1 MKHRL
6 LLFALSLLMS
16 PLWAMAQ
23 YWESGT
29 VKTNTFFN
37 YKSGGKDY
45 SKVEVT
51 YLINPAQDGRVE
63 IYTLPLGDV
72 RITGI
77 SLYAVEGEELLYVA
91 NGPDV
96 LSVEDVAAG
105 LYQVKI
111 SGQPTDKGGQGGT
124 FQAG

>member
-6 LLFALSLLMS
+6 LLFALSLLVA

-29 VKTNTFFN
+29 TKVNTFYN

-45 SKVEVT
+45 SKVEVA
-51 YLINPAQDGRVE
+51 YLINPEQDGKVE
-63 IYTLPLGDV
+63 IYTQPLGDV

-77 SLYAVEGEELLYVA
+77 SLYAVEGEESL
-91 NGPDV
+91 GKTQRFI
-96 LSVEDVAAG
+96 LSIVRDF
-105 LYQVKI
+105 L
-111 SGQPTDKGGQGGT
+111 PL
-124 FQAG
+124 